1 MSFSEKITTLELLIS
16 ILKQNE
22 TQLETLIEKMEIID
36 KTIKQNPLL
45 NKTVKE
51 YSPSTTTDEIESL
64 NILIVEYDQ
73 NLANNFKL
81 ILESVGY
88 SVDVA
93 STGLQS
99 LYRVKQRSYNLII
112 IDLNLPDYKGDKIAE
127 MIEKDDEEVNIVYI
141 SESLK
146 NDVSE
151 DREILLKPID
161 PENLLEVTSRSIFN

>member
-45 NKTVKE
+45 IKTVKE
-51 YSPSTTTDEIESL
+51 YSPSTTDEIESL
-64 NILIVEYDQ
+64 NILVVEYDQ

-141 SESLK
+141 SGSLK